1 MYIYVYIYIHAPH
14 THTQSRIQIQDQK
27 SVSNGIAPSGVNGT
41 IPRMGTSRSTNTASH
56 VRVCSPNLA
65 EPARKDMQDVQRH
78 DAKAAK
84 HVDVLRGNVLA
95 GVFGGVAGMMLDLEG
110 KRGRTPDGK
119 RRRAGQRI
127 VQVRD

>member
-1 MYIYVYIYIHAPH
+1 MYIYIHAPH

-27 SVSNGIAPSGVNGT
+27 SVSNGIALSGVNGT
-41 IPRMGTSRSTNTASH
+41 IPRMDTSRSTTTSAH
-56 VRVCSPNLA
+56 VRVCSPNSA
-65 EPARKDMQDVQRH
+65 EPARKDMQDAQRH

-84 HVDVLRGNVLA
+84 HFELLRGNDLA

-127 VQVRD
+127 VQVRN